1 MIDAMIITY
10 NESVNVPRCLR
21 ALQGWT
27 RKVFVIDSGST
38 DGTQEIARSFG
49 AEVVHHDWEG
59 YARQKNW
66 ALENLPLTA
75 PWTLIV
81 DADEV
86 ITEDLKQR
94 LVEIT
99 SKPVDDVH
107 YDGYFINRLTYFLG
121 QPIHHCGYFPSWNL
135 RLFKRGKGYYEDR
148 EVHEHIVIDEPVAYI
163 DEPMLHDDRRGL
175 ENYIA
180 KHNRYSTLEAR
191 ARVIEMMDKTP
202 REMARVSPDTRRRR
216 RLKRLSQRVP
226 VPGVWLFLYM
236 YLIRLGVLDG
246 RAGFNFCRLI
256 AMYESMVA
264 LKLRELRRAAKC
276 GQLELT
282 AAASPASGLA
292 VPEGYAGSIIAGLP
306 DRVRSSAPI
315 GPVVEAHIDATL
327 DTSADG
333 FLIQR
338 LGERVKPG
346 TRVLITGGSGFIG
359 TNLVQLYRLGGAEV
373 INIDRNP
380 PSNPAHRDL
389 WRKIDILDADRLL
402 RAVRDFEPELFFHLA
417 ARTDLA
423 KHATTADYDA
433 NVSGTSNALKAVEGL
448 SSMRRMIF
456 TSTQLVCRPGYRPRG
471 DADYDPNTQYG
482 RSKVETERVTRAWKN
497 PPCPWTLVRPTSIW
511 GPWFET
517 PYRDFFM
524 TIARRQYRHPRG
536 TNPLRS
542 FGFVGNA
549 VFEYVALVEAPE
561 ALVDRRTLYMSDL
574 EAVRVRDWAR
584 MIQAEMGLPTLRE
597 VSIPML
603 TAAAKVGDLLHGLGW
618 KWPPITSFRLQNL
631 LADNY
636 CDMGPVAEIVGPM
649 PYTVSE
655 GVRITVRWMQDA
667 GLI

>member
-1 MIDAMIITY
+1 MIDVMIITY
-10 NESVNVPRCLR
+10 NESLNLPRCLR
-21 ALQGWT
+21 ALEGWT
-27 RKVFVIDSGST
+27 KKVFVVDSGSS
-38 DGTQEIARSFG
+38 DGTREIARSFG
-49 AEVVHHDWEG
+49 AEVVQHDWEG

-86 ITEDLKQR
+86 ITETLQQR
-94 LVEIT
+94 LVEIA
-99 SKPVDDVH
+99 SKPVDEVP

-148 EVHEHIVIDEPVAYI
+148 EVHEHVVIDEPVAYI

-191 ARVIEMMDKTP
+191 ARFMEAMEKPP

-216 RLKRLSQRVP
+216 RLKRLAQRVP
-226 VPGVWLFLYM
+226 MPGVWLFLYM
-236 YLIRLGVLDG
+236 YLIRRGILDG
-246 RAGFNFCRLI
+246 RAGLNFCRLI

-264 LKLRELRRAAKC
+264 LKLRELRRAAKR
-276 GQLELT
+276 GQLDLN
-282 AAASPASGLA
+282 AAAPPAAGLA
-292 VPEGYAGSIIAGLP
+292 VPEGYAGSITAGLP
-306 DRVRSSAPI
+306 DRLISSAPV
-315 GPVVEAHIDATL
+315 GPVAEPQIDATL
-327 DTSADG
+327 DTSTEG
-333 FLIQR
+333 FLTQR

-359 TNLVQLYRLGGAEV
+359 TNLVQLYHLGGAEV
-373 INIDRNP
+373 INLDRNP
-380 PSNPAHRDL
+380 PRNPAHRDL
-389 WRKIDILDADRLL
+389 WRKVDILDADRLL

-417 ARTDLA
+417 ARTDLI
-423 KHATTADYDA
+423 KNATTSDYDA
-433 NVSGTSNALKAVEGL
+433 NISGTDNALKAVEGL
-448 SSMRRMIF
+448 SSMRRMII

-471 DADYDPNTQYG
+471 DADYAPHTQYG

-511 GPWFET
+511 GPWFDT

-561 ALVDRRTLYMSDL
+561 ALVDRRTLYMSEL

-584 MIQAEMGLPTLRE
+584 MIQAEMGLPSLRE

-603 TAAAKVGDLLHGLGW
+603 TVAAKAGDLLHGLGL

-649 PYTVSE
+649 PYTVPE
-655 GVRITVRWMQDA
+655 GVRITVRWMREA